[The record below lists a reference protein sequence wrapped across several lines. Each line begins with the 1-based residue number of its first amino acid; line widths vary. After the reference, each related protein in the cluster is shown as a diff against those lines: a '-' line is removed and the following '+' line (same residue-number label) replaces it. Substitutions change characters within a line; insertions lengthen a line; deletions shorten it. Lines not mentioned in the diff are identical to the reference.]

1 MMGTHSGAQV
11 KDVLGHLHTAGLLDL
26 DARILAHLENQEQR
40 AAAENDGNEEEAN
53 REITAMDAFLA
64 CPAAQFWPY
73 REYIKEQSPFST
85 QQGIKGAEFERVLV
99 VLDDDEGTHSQ
110 FSYEKY
116 FGIKALTDRD
126 RENRRQGKETAVER
140 TRRLFYVCCT
150 RALTDL
156 AVVLFS
162 SDVEVAERQVRAA
175 QIFSDREV
183 YTLDH
188 LTRTSG

>member
-1 MMGTHSGAQV
+1 
-11 KDVLGHLHTAGLLDL
+11 
-26 DARILAHLENQEQR
+26 
-40 AAAENDGNEEEAN
+40 
-53 REITAMDAFLA
+53 MDAFLA

-73 REYIKEQSPFST
+73 RDYINEQSPFST

-99 VLDDDEGTHSQ
+99 VLDDEEGTHTQ

-116 FGIKALTDRD
+116 FGIQPLTDHDRD
-126 RENRRQGKETAVER
+126 NRRQGKETAIER

-162 SDVEVAERQVRAA
+162 RDIEIAVRQVRAS
-175 QIFSDREV
+175 QIFSDREI
-183 YTLDH
+183 YTVDH
-188 LTRTSG
+188 LARVNE